1 MQLFNLIR
9 ELTDPDHKTECRST
23 DQILRSDQPVWNSL
37 LQFSDKHLS
46 ELIESTM
53 KIFIWNRSSSFSDPE
68 LLGIVQ
74 IANKGNHMNYIYI
87 YMILNTPQINLRIKL
102 LCANIGPKSDNH
114 RYFMNE

>member
-74 IANKGNHMNYIYI
+74 IPNKGNHMNYIY
-87 YMILNTPQINLRIKL
+87 M
-102 LCANIGPKSDNH
+102 
-114 RYFMNE
+114 